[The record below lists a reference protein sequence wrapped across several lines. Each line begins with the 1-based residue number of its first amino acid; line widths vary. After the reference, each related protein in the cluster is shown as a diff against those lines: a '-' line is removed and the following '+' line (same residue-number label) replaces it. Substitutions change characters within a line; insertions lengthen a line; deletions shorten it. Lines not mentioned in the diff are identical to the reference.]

1 MRPAESKPEVVTV
14 AAPSGSLRPLLLTD
28 ANAAAMLGRSKAWIR
43 RLRGEDQSRLR
54 EGKPIQG
61 PRWSTIERS
70 VFYKLSD
77 LEEWVVRR
85 ATPLGTV
92 PFDGNHPSNRRAE
105 RERAS
110 AAGRT
115 P

>member
-1 MRPAESKPEVVTV
+1 MTAVQAAETAIKRAEVVTV
-14 AAPSGSLRPLLLTD
+14 RPLLLTD

-43 RLRGEDQSRLR
+43 RLRGEDQRRLR
-54 EGKPIQG
+54 EGKQIQG
-61 PRWSTIERS
+61 PRWVVIGRG
-70 VFYKLSD
+70 VFYRLQD
-77 LEEWVVRR
+77 LEEYIARR
-85 ATPLGTV
+85 ATPLGVV
-92 PFDGNHPSNRRAE
+92 PFGGDHPSNRRAE